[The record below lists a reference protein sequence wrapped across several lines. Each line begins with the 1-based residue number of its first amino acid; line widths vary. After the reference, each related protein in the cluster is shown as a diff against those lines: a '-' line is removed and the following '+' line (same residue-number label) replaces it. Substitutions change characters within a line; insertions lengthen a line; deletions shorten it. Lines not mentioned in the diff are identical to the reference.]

1 LKLCALITKIESPFL
16 ITANMSTYAEEI
28 RKLKAITLVSSAHP
42 TDGMCY
48 LTSYGTNLWI
58 MQANHNTIAV
68 LWGIIKINVI
78 LIRVEP
84 APPVS
89 PKMLRLMK
97 DLALDTSGHG
107 VRITVRAFDTN
118 ASYGCFEFT
127 SSNTRTRC
135 HVEFWGTADISLQ
148 LDFDATR
155 NTLMNF
161 IAENPD
167 IVEKN

>member
-1 LKLCALITKIESPFL
+1 
-16 ITANMSTYAEEI
+16 
-28 RKLKAITLVSSAHP
+28 
-42 TDGMCY
+42 
-48 LTSYGTNLWI
+48 

-107 VRITVRAFDTN
+107 VRITARAFDTN
-118 ASYGCFEFT
+118 ASFGCFEFT
-127 SSNTRTRC
+127 CSDTRTRC
-135 HVEFWGTADISLQ
+135 HMKFWGTAEISLQ

-161 IAENPD
+161 IAKNPD